1 MNNTVRN
8 RQKMKHWIQGM
19 RDAFSE
25 ILYDIAKKDKRVM
38 LVTSDTGAICHD
50 KFRAELPNQYL
61 NIGIAEQNMIGVA
74 AGLALAGKLVYAYAL
89 VPFATMRCYEQIRVD
104 LCCMALPVTVVGVGA
119 GFDYSTL
126 GPTHHGTEDIALMR
140 TLPGMTIFSPSD
152 SIMVDKIARMSYEL
166 PGPKYIRLDR
176 TGTPLIYQGRN
187 EDFTRGIAVLR
198 RGAELCIIATGRMVY
213 NALRVTDELA
223 KHGIG
228 ATVIDLY
235 RIKPLAE
242 KLLLKTIDKFDFVVT
257 MEEHFVSGGIGT
269 IINELL
275 VRKGKRCLVKNFGIP
290 DKFCRQY
297 DGKREYLQG
306 LMGLDVKSVSSVLIK
321 MINENDKR

>member
-1 MNNTVRN
+1 MNNTDRN
-8 RQKMKHWIQGM
+8 RAHKDHWVQGM

-25 ILYDIAKKDKRVM
+25 VLYDIAKMDKRVM

-61 NIGIAEQNMIGVA
+61 NVGIAEQNMIGVA

-140 TLPGMTIFSPSD
+140 TLPEMTIFSPSD
-152 SIMVDKIARMSYEL
+152 SIMVDKIARISHEL
-166 PGPKYIRLDR
+166 PGPKYIRIDR
-176 TGTPLIYQGRN
+176 TGIPLIYQDRN
-187 EDFTRGIAVLR
+187 EDFTKGIAVLR
-198 RGAELCIIATGRMVY
+198 TGDEICIIATGRMVC
-213 NALRVTDELA
+213 NALGVADELA
-223 KHGIG
+223 KHGIE

-242 KLLLKTIDKFDFVVT
+242 KILFKNIDKFDFVVT
-257 MEEHFVSGGIGT
+257 MEEHFLSGGIGT

-275 VRKGKRCLVKNFGIP
+275 VRKRKSCLVKNFGIP
-290 DKFCRQY
+290 DKFCRRY
-297 DGKREYLQG
+297 DGKREYLQS
-306 LMGLDVKSVSSVLIK
+306 LMGLDVQGVSGVLMK
-321 MINENDKR
+321 MIKENGQK